1 MSILLMDYLSAKD
14 EFEIEAN
21 LYRYDTL
28 NKWLTYEG
36 YSVLIWGG
44 GFFLPVGL
52 IGTLAIAAAVVFV
65 PIMIRDLASV
75 ERHGWIT
82 TWIILVAVPT
92 FFMFVFAPD
101 QNRLMLTGFVFLTS
115 SYIYFWML
123 KMAVGTWIGQLTSQ
137 LELIRARKD

>member
-1 MSILLMDYLSAKD
+1 MDYLSVNN

-101 QNRLMLTGFVFLTS
+101 QNRLMLTGLVFLPS

-123 KMAVGTWIGQLTSQ
+123 RMAVSTWIGQLAGR
-137 LELIRARKD
+137 LDFIRARED